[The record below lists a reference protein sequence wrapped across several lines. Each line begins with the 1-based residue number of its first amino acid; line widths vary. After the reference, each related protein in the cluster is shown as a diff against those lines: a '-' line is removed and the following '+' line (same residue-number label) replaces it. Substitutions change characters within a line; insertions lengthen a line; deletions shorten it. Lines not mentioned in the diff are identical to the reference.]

1 MGKVVV
7 IGDYKAKKEKD
18 SIEQKILDRVDEI
31 ENELGLE
38 DPLTVLT
45 DDTVISIANSLI
57 DARDE
62 INDVL
67 KLLGVSESEDLPWNE
82 ET

>member
-1 MGKVVV
+1 MSKV
-7 IGDYKAKKEKD
+7 IGIGEYKDKKRKENIEK
-18 SIEQKILDRVDEI
+18 QILDRVNQI
-31 ENELGLE
+31 EEDLGLE

-45 DDTVISIANSLI
+45 DDTVINIANSLI

-67 KLLGVSESEDLPWNE
+67 NLLGVSETEEVPWNE
-82 ET
+82 